1 MHHKVKCEII
11 YNTMETIDSAKLYNG
26 NRPLI
31 SRTIFKGYLF
41 ILDITT
47 FQKINIKDF
56 LNITKRFVQE
66 GWYKSGFCYFVSITL
81 NNVSNSTPRKGLAS
95 DIYLYD
101 ILYVYEDPNL
111 HIMYFCDVLNYLYVM
126 RVWAY
131 SAFLHIR
138 NNSKTPKDLKV
149 FQDKWFVYFSD

>member
-1 MHHKVKCEII
+1 MKECYH
-11 YNTMETIDSAKLYNG
+11 
-26 NRPLI
+26 
-31 SRTIFKGYLF
+31 
-41 ILDITT
+41 
-47 FQKINIKDF
+47 
-56 LNITKRFVQE
+56 
-66 GWYKSGFCYFVSITL
+66 KSGFCYFVYMIL
-81 NNVSNSTPRKGLAS
+81 NNVFNSTPCKGLAS

-149 FQDKWFVYFSD
+149 FQDKCLYTSVVRYNR

>member
-1 MHHKVKCEII
+1 MI
-11 YNTMETIDSAKLYNG
+11 
-26 NRPLI
+26 
-31 SRTIFKGYLF
+31 
-41 ILDITT
+41 
-47 FQKINIKDF
+47 
-56 LNITKRFVQE
+56 
-66 GWYKSGFCYFVSITL
+66 L
-81 NNVSNSTPRKGLAS
+81 NNVCNSTPCKGLAS

-149 FQDKWFVYFSD
+149 FQDK

>member
-1 MHHKVKCEII
+1 MWDNIQH
-11 YNTMETIDSAKLYNG
+11 NG
-26 NRPLI
+26 NNRQCKVI
-31 SRTIFKGYLF
+31 QWEQASDFSYYFQRVSIHFGHNNIFKNRYKASAGG
-41 ILDITT
+41 
-47 FQKINIKDF
+47 
-56 LNITKRFVQE
+56 FVKE
-66 GWYKSGFCYFVSITL
+66 CYHKSGFCYFVYMIL
-81 NNVSNSTPRKGLAS
+81 NNVFNSTPCKGLAS

-149 FQDKWFVYFSD
+149 FQDKWFVYFSG

>member
-1 MHHKVKCEII
+1 MKECYH
-11 YNTMETIDSAKLYNG
+11 
-26 NRPLI
+26 
-31 SRTIFKGYLF
+31 
-41 ILDITT
+41 
-47 FQKINIKDF
+47 
-56 LNITKRFVQE
+56 
-66 GWYKSGFCYFVSITL
+66 KSGFCYFVYMIL
-81 NNVSNSTPRKGLAS
+81 NNVFNSTPCKGLAS

-149 FQDKWFVYFSD
+149 FQDKWYVYFSGKIIRNYNQIVIIIRNLNDFFIEKVSHHVIQEYGTKATTHACTVHYPQM

>member
-1 MHHKVKCEII
+1 MLFCV
-11 YNTMETIDSAKLYNG
+11 YNNTEH
-26 NRPLI
+26 
-31 SRTIFKGYLF
+31 
-41 ILDITT
+41 
-47 FQKINIKDF
+47 
-56 LNITKRFVQE
+56 
-66 GWYKSGFCYFVSITL
+66 CC
-81 NNVSNSTPRKGLAS
+81 NSTPCKGLAS

-138 NNSKTPKDLKV
+138 NNSKFPKDLKL
-149 FQDKWFVYFSD
+149 FQDKWFVYFSGSRNIYQIGIIIWNLNDFFIEKVSHHVIQEYGTKATTHAYTVHYPQM